1 MAFREANLS
10 KTFHNNYMP
19 QLTIYCKWTTP
30 IKFAIS
36 FWNNNAGQP
45 MIFDKLAKKF
55 ENTSTF
61 EKTFVL
67 TKVLQRLK
75 KK

>member
-1 MAFREANLS
+1 
-10 KTFHNNYMP
+10 
-19 QLTIYCKWTTP
+19 
-30 IKFAIS
+30 
-36 FWNNNAGQP
+36 
-45 MIFDKLAKKF
+45 MIFDKLAKRF

-75 KK
+75 KNSYLEEYIFILRISY